1 MASSLPQSSSGS
13 LNSNPTYSA
22 LTAHRDGLRA
32 SKVTDRRNAAK
43 AMLEKLHDL
52 NTPRRLEA
60 EALRMFENAN
70 AIGHGGR
77 GNRGD
82 GAVNA
87 TANTLPWDRVCV
99 LYRSV
104 LDAALL
110 SSRTLLEGKPASGS
124 TTGRGKKKVTANQSG
139 FTGQKA
145 NYNADELLFPYKVF
159 LRMDADLELECNDG
173 GYNNNNVGREE
184 DWKTRSRY
192 GHHVDLAC
200 VSRSDRS
207 KSSPRTSKQHH
218 FGFNATRYVPHVRSD
233 DDRGSRLS
241 YKEVAACVD
250 YAVQCLNDDE
260 AMKLPGVELSMLQW
274 LAHMCSRP
282 AYLAELEVE
291 GQLGHILHELST
303 RLGRAFVP
311 VPVDGGDDGR
321 NTPTGDTISQESLL
335 AASKCLGSM
344 MHNCATRLGMSM
356 HLFVRPVLK
365 LVADWAEDVWTLQ
378 SGGGANRTSYPPSSV
393 VVARNPHARAI
404 VDGQMADPSSL
415 RRKLRTESDMLS
427 VLPYMYL
434 AATSLLAAHPE
445 QCVPVLSDYGHSLL
459 RLARRN
465 YGRPTTSAQS
475 REALTEYI
483 GAHLL
488 VAETSGKLSGLPE
501 GDLGPL
507 VPRSSP
513 TEEGGDQND
522 GGGEKVRK
530 TIKKRKNGQ
539 NATTLDAKTIDKLL
553 DMLRDEKVRESLFGS
568 SALSGQNSKKK
579 KDPRWSLLPGRKYG
593 KSDVRIGGAAWTPL
607 TRRQRRHFELM
618 ARLLRISQR
627 LHMSEAE
634 DRGHGDVTA
643 VDTLELLV
651 ARAEEEIMRSS
662 AGIEQGEID
671 IVPRGQSV
679 RRHNEDYGCVASPLA
694 LARSPWIRT
703 VARHLYKLNPKLD
716 TYSTNTQIS
725 SVYDDSL
732 IGSNDVTS
740 SFEQI
745 LLESCPVLRGLV
757 VNESSL
763 LEEAMSAEA
772 TMTQGTLATATM
784 TPSNNSEVL
793 DSIRP
798 TTVASLQFLCAC
810 VESFPRGE
818 CWASSTRQY
827 WSTILDEGHYPDA
840 TLANILERHG
850 SSPADAAAVVYL
862 LGTTLEFHGGS
873 AGDDEIQMWTIM
885 TLLKMTESTAIICSR
900 EGLADAA
907 TYGSPSSMQA
917 LCLAWQY
924 VWKTLF
930 RFDLR
935 YSSYTSG
942 AFGNNVGELVVQ
954 LLTQIIRYQCTDREG
969 LFACRPPQNA
979 EMGANNNFI
988 RKEQG
993 QLWKLPVF
1001 EDASCLLSC
1010 APFELITNAIRLTGF
1025 NDAGDVTAPLSAA
1038 DSIHLT
1044 TSIKDRRYFV
1054 TYCLQFVQ
1062 LAMKSSAESSLR
1074 RSFLP
1079 YAATC
1084 MASLIRDG
1092 EFTSVSTY
1100 ELDAL
1105 NIFATTEDSEPMCFV
1120 YDPDAIDFNANI
1132 SINQLYTALWSE
1144 SITPN
1149 DYLSGMDHDQTLRIA
1164 QGRGP
1169 LLNTYLNAQYE
1180 REQLRRYLDRS
1191 TVSCSDAAI
1200 TTRSNSMASLVLD
1213 SIKSG
1218 FDELLIQ
1225 LKYDYGNASDDDE
1238 ETDNTVKA
1246 SDNLLALPQ
1255 VSAFLSLMLTSLLS
1269 SHSTVDRISQNICD
1283 IFEDT
1288 FIPAL
1293 DLLVEKLPSLKSYPS
1308 DFIVVFNHLHG
1319 IIRVLTFISAF
1330 GGDGDKIHRLFG
1342 IPGKSLLSICKSFMK
1357 EYRNQSCG
1365 ANCNYAAVAASN
1377 TLNSDSDDDGRYA
1390 SSQRRIQPPHSQTQ
1404 HSSHNSNNSD
1414 DSDGLMDDDD
1424 DDAVNKS
1431 HRSRPRAPP
1440 PKRRRVGNGSRSRLR
1455 NESACNNI
1463 PVSISV
1469 DARGAWACSS
1479 LILILLPS
1487 FQSLEFI
1494 ASHLVWPED
1503 FNNQASYGTLT
1514 GKPDPY
1520 EALVCSA
1527 LFCQKAVLLRQDR
1540 LDLKVGRGQD
1550 TNEEQES
1557 ALILC
1562 LETILHIRRS
1572 FPPSSKHYMRGLGQ
1586 LASMVK
1592 ISEYSECCGPILSDE
1607 SKMVLEALHPEGI
1620 GKESSDY
1627 FLLRRWTKRI
1637 LKYRGSYHSQQVLV
1651 AALTFIYAQSN
1662 LRQEFNSSLRNVIY
1676 TSFCH
1681 IDESVRSLACDL
1693 LGAALLCYPDQ
1704 NPVAYDV
1711 LKNAL
1716 PKLDDRN
1723 KIRKWVEKT
1732 LVDQKLRDEM
1742 VALEDDALTDA
1753 EASIEYNSVQ
1763 CLGMIAGQA
1772 SHAALARDMIWR
1784 LIDLATKRRSL
1795 LLPCYRACKR
1805 ASVLLQHKSVGDMF
1819 DDMMP
1824 HLLVKWLDSGRS
1836 LRQFPL
1842 LLMSPFAIER
1852 ICRYLPI
1859 DLLSM
1864 LQSGEGWSDTY
1875 FCLDVVEGESQ
1886 TLNERV
1892 LTTFVDSVAQFLIPN
1907 ILFASS
1913 DEKSMN
1919 NDDQRIDAT
1928 KYLTECVLIL
1938 TGNDTDHLVAKVLC
1952 THIKD
1957 LYGYVAVLAE
1967 DGDATFECENAFKL
1981 LKRCV
1986 STVEIEKTG
1995 ARCCFLVLRHILL
2008 LHRKGISIV
2017 GRGDIKLS
2025 STSYI
2030 EGMKYVSKQ
2039 LKASST
2045 RKDGFYLEQLG
2056 SSLTETI
2063 VITKYWLSSSQTSR
2077 QREESWSTMS
2087 LLCDILI
2094 EYIGNG
2100 TVESGELGFSL
2111 HSFIAIIL
2119 DPTNV
2124 GICSLVLS
2132 SLNAVL
2138 GALFSTN
2145 TKEDLVMDVITV
2157 LHKLSLALIQTHQRA
2172 YERLYLTCA
2181 SSEL

>member
-218 FGFNATRYVPHVRSD
+218 FGFNATSYVPHVRSD

-311 VPVDGGDDGR
+311 IFVPVDGGDDGR

-522 GGGEKVRK
+522 GGGERVRK
-530 TIKKRKNGQ
+530 PIKKRKNGQ

-627 LHMSEAE
+627 LYMSEAE

-651 ARAEEEIMRSS
+651 ARAEEEMMRSS

-907 TYGSPSSMQA
+907 TYGSPSSVQA

-969 LFACRPPQNA
+969 LFACRPPQNV

-1010 APFELITNAIRLTGF
+1010 APFELITNAIRLIGF

-1038 DSIHLT
+1038 DSIRMT
-1044 TSIKDRRYFV
+1044 TSMKDRRYFV

-1180 REQLRRYLDRS
+1180 REQLRRYLDRR
-1191 TVSCSDAAI
+1191 SCADAAI
-1200 TTRSNSMASLVLD
+1200 TTRSNSLASLVLD

-1238 ETDNTVKA
+1238 ETDNAAKA

-1342 IPGKSLLSICKSFMK
+1342 IPGKSLLSICKSFIK

-1365 ANCNYAAVAASN
+1365 ANCNYAAVAAFN

-1390 SSQRRIQPPHSQTQ
+1390 SSQRRIQPSHSQTQ
-1404 HSSHNSNNSD
+1404 HSSHNSD

-1431 HRSRPRAPP
+1431 HRPRPRAPP

-1503 FNNQASYGTLT
+1503 FNNQAGYGTLIV
-1514 GKPDPY
+1514 KPDPY

-1550 TNEEQES
+1550 ANEEQES
-1557 ALILC
+1557 TLILC

-1763 CLGMIAGQA
+1763 CLGMIAGHA

-1795 LLPCYRACKR
+1795 LLPCYQACKR

-1864 LQSGEGWSDTY
+1864 LQSGKGWSDTY
-1875 FCLDVVEGESQ
+1875 FCLDIVEGESQ

-1967 DGDATFECENAFKL
+1967 DGDASFECENAFKL

-2111 HSFIAIIL
+2111 HSFITIIL

>member
-1 MASSLPQSSSGS
+1 
-13 LNSNPTYSA
+13 
-22 LTAHRDGLRA
+22 
-32 SKVTDRRNAAK
+32 
-43 AMLEKLHDL
+43 
-52 NTPRRLEA
+52 
-60 EALRMFENAN
+60 
-70 AIGHGGR
+70 
-77 GNRGD
+77 
-82 GAVNA
+82 
-87 TANTLPWDRVCV
+87 
-99 LYRSV
+99 
-104 LDAALL
+104 
-110 SSRTLLEGKPASGS
+110 
-124 TTGRGKKKVTANQSG
+124 
-139 FTGQKA
+139 
-145 NYNADELLFPYKVF
+145 
-159 LRMDADLELECNDG
+159 
-173 GYNNNNVGREE
+173 
-184 DWKTRSRY
+184 
-192 GHHVDLAC
+192 
-200 VSRSDRS
+200 
-207 KSSPRTSKQHH
+207 
-218 FGFNATRYVPHVRSD
+218 
-233 DDRGSRLS
+233 
-241 YKEVAACVD
+241 
-250 YAVQCLNDDE
+250 
-260 AMKLPGVELSMLQW
+260 
-274 LAHMCSRP
+274 
-282 AYLAELEVE
+282 
-291 GQLGHILHELST
+291 
-303 RLGRAFVP
+303 
-311 VPVDGGDDGR
+311 
-321 NTPTGDTISQESLL
+321 
-335 AASKCLGSM
+335 
-344 MHNCATRLGMSM
+344 
-356 HLFVRPVLK
+356 
-365 LVADWAEDVWTLQ
+365 
-378 SGGGANRTSYPPSSV
+378 
-393 VVARNPHARAI
+393 
-404 VDGQMADPSSL
+404 
-415 RRKLRTESDMLS
+415 
-427 VLPYMYL
+427 
-434 AATSLLAAHPE
+434 
-445 QCVPVLSDYGHSLL
+445 
-459 RLARRN
+459 
-465 YGRPTTSAQS
+465 
-475 REALTEYI
+475 
-483 GAHLL
+483 
-488 VAETSGKLSGLPE
+488 
-501 GDLGPL
+501 
-507 VPRSSP
+507 
-513 TEEGGDQND
+513 
-522 GGGEKVRK
+522 
-530 TIKKRKNGQ
+530 
-539 NATTLDAKTIDKLL
+539 
-553 DMLRDEKVRESLFGS
+553 
-568 SALSGQNSKKK
+568 
-579 KDPRWSLLPGRKYG
+579 
-593 KSDVRIGGAAWTPL
+593 
-607 TRRQRRHFELM
+607 
-618 ARLLRISQR
+618 
-627 LHMSEAE
+627 
-634 DRGHGDVTA
+634 
-643 VDTLELLV
+643 
-651 ARAEEEIMRSS
+651 
-662 AGIEQGEID
+662 
-671 IVPRGQSV
+671 
-679 RRHNEDYGCVASPLA
+679 
-694 LARSPWIRT
+694 
-703 VARHLYKLNPKLD
+703 
-716 TYSTNTQIS
+716 
-725 SVYDDSL
+725 
-732 IGSNDVTS
+732 
-740 SFEQI
+740 
-745 LLESCPVLRGLV
+745 
-757 VNESSL
+757 
-763 LEEAMSAEA
+763 
-772 TMTQGTLATATM
+772 
-784 TPSNNSEVL
+784 
-793 DSIRP
+793 
-798 TTVASLQFLCAC
+798 
-810 VESFPRGE
+810 
-818 CWASSTRQY
+818 
-827 WSTILDEGHYPDA
+827 
-840 TLANILERHG
+840 
-850 SSPADAAAVVYL
+850 
-862 LGTTLEFHGGS
+862 
-873 AGDDEIQMWTIM
+873 
-885 TLLKMTESTAIICSR
+885 
-900 EGLADAA
+900 
-907 TYGSPSSMQA
+907 
-917 LCLAWQY
+917 
-924 VWKTLF
+924 
-930 RFDLR
+930 
-935 YSSYTSG
+935 
-942 AFGNNVGELVVQ
+942 
-954 LLTQIIRYQCTDREG
+954 
-969 LFACRPPQNA
+969 
-979 EMGANNNFI
+979 
-988 RKEQG
+988 
-993 QLWKLPVF
+993 
-1001 EDASCLLSC
+1001 
-1010 APFELITNAIRLTGF
+1010 
-1025 NDAGDVTAPLSAA
+1025 
-1038 DSIHLT
+1038 
-1044 TSIKDRRYFV
+1044 
-1054 TYCLQFVQ
+1054 
-1062 LAMKSSAESSLR
+1062 
-1074 RSFLP
+1074 
-1079 YAATC
+1079 
-1084 MASLIRDG
+1084 
-1092 EFTSVSTY
+1092 
-1100 ELDAL
+1100 
-1105 NIFATTEDSEPMCFV
+1105 
-1120 YDPDAIDFNANI
+1120 
-1132 SINQLYTALWSE
+1132 
-1144 SITPN
+1144 
-1149 DYLSGMDHDQTLRIA
+1149 
-1164 QGRGP
+1164 
-1169 LLNTYLNAQYE
+1169 
-1180 REQLRRYLDRS
+1180 
-1191 TVSCSDAAI
+1191 
-1200 TTRSNSMASLVLD
+1200 VLD

-1238 ETDNTVKA
+1238 ETDNAANA

-1390 SSQRRIQPPHSQTQ
+1390 LSQRRIQPSHSQTQ

-1431 HRSRPRAPP
+1431 HRPRPRAPS

-1503 FNNQASYGTLT
+1503 FNNQAGYGTLT

-1527 LFCQKAVLLRQDR
+1527 LFCKKAVLLRQDR

-1592 ISEYSECCGPILSDE
+1592 ISEYSECCGPIHSDE

-1651 AALTFIYAQSN
+1651 AALTFIYAQTN

-1723 KIRKWVEKT
+1723 KIRKWAEKT

-1763 CLGMIAGQA
+1763 CLGMIAGLA

-1919 NDDQRIDAT
+1919 NDGQRIDAT

-1952 THIKD
+1952 NHIKD